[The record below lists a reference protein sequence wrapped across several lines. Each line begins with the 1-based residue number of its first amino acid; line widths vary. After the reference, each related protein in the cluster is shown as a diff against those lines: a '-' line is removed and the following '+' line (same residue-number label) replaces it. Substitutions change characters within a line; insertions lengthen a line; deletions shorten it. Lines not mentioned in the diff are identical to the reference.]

1 MEGDEQMHTLLIADD
16 ERIECMTLEKM
27 IRDKF
32 AQIEILPSVNDGASL
47 VQSIEQNHPDI
58 VITDINMPGMTGLE
72 AIELLHLRYKQMQ
85 VIINTA
91 YSDFSFAQRAI
102 KCGACDYLL
111 KPCNKQEIL
120 HAVQTACDKLDEMNR
135 IERGL
140 SDQQLSDIAD
150 ILAKKLADQTKEK
163 TVQPPAPVAVKL
175 DLHMETGK
183 VEKKN
188 SHMKDAMEFIRSHYM
203 QDISLDDV
211 AEACGLSPF
220 YMSRMF
226 KQSLDVNFVALL
238 TDVRMEQAVK
248 LLDQG
253 IYSNSEIAKAVGY
266 TSVSYFHKVFR
277 RKTGM
282 TLGDYREA
290 AGLKADETE
299 LEEQ

>member
-1 MEGDEQMHTLLIADD
+1 MHTLLIADD
-16 ERIECMTLEKM
+16 EQIECMTLEKM
-27 IRDKF
+27 IGDKF
-32 AQIEILPSVNDGASL
+32 EQIAILPSVNDGTSL

-91 YSDFSFAQRAI
+91 YGDFTFAQRAI

-120 HAVQTACDKLDEMNR
+120 HAVQMACDKLDEMKR
-135 IERGL
+135 VERGL

-150 ILAKKLADQTKEK
+150 ILARKLADKSIK
-163 TVQPPAPVAVKL
+163 KPVEPLSGIPEKL
-175 DLHMETGK
+175 DLHTDTGK
-183 VEKKN
+183 AEKKN
-188 SHMKDAMEFIRSHYM
+188 SHIQDAMEFIRSHYM

-226 KQSLDVNFVALL
+226 KQSLDVNFVVLL

-282 TLGDYREA
+282 TLGEYREA
-290 AGLKADETE
+290 AGLKADDTE
-299 LEEQ
+299 AEES

>member
-1 MEGDEQMHTLLIADD
+1 MHTLLIADD
-16 ERIECMTLEKM
+16 EQIECMTLEKM
-27 IRDKF
+27 IGDRF
-32 AQIEILPSVNDGASL
+32 AQIEILPSVKDGASL

-120 HAVQTACDKLDEMNR
+120 HAVQTACDKLDEMKR
-135 IERGL
+135 VERGL

-150 ILAKKLADQTKEK
+150 ILAKKLADKTNEK
-163 TVQPPAPVAVKL
+163 VHQPVKL
-175 DLHMETGK
+175 DLHMDTGK
-183 VEKKN
+183 AEKKN
-188 SHMKDAMEFIRSHYM
+188 SHIKEAMEFIRSHYM

-211 AEACGLSPF
+211 ASACGLSPF

-248 LLDQG
+248 LLEQG

-290 AGLKADETE
+290 AGLKADDTE
-299 LEEQ
+299 LEE

>member
-1 MEGDEQMHTLLIADD
+1 MKGDKQMHTLLIADD
-16 ERIECMTLEKM
+16 EQIECMTLEKM
-27 IRDKF
+27 IGDRF
-32 AQIEILPSVNDGASL
+32 AQIEILPSVKDGASL
-47 VQSIEQNHPDI
+47 VQSIEQNRPDI

-120 HAVQTACDKLDEMNR
+120 HAVQTACDKLDEMKR
-135 IERGL
+135 VERGL
-140 SDQQLSDIAD
+140 SEQQLSDIAD
-150 ILAKKLADQTKEK
+150 ILAKKLADKTKEK
-163 TVQPPAPVAVKL
+163 TVHQPVKL
-175 DLHMETGK
+175 DLHMDTGK
-183 VEKKN
+183 AEKKN
-188 SHMKDAMEFIRSHYM
+188 SHIKEAMEFIRSHYM

-211 AEACGLSPF
+211 ASACGLSPF

-290 AGLKADETE
+290 AGLKADDTE
-299 LEEQ
+299 LEE